1 MPFKSNSLSNISSV
15 LECKELI
22 LNTSLVINVDDTL
35 SCVRKEIDTDKF
47 KTWLNANLNKF
58 QSKDNPNTYFKKS
71 FETEYN
77 KGTFDLKIQIP
88 NTQVLISAIREKG
101 IAISNNDSAFLSVL
115 YDYLLN
121 YLKVDRQVLIDLNRN
136 LIDYLQ
142 EGQTFN
148 HYKQYLKKSKTL
160 RNFKI
165 EWDCLEDKAKL
176 LIKCWEEM
184 L

>member
-1 MPFKSNSLSNISSV
+1 MPLNSNNLSNIHSV

-22 LNTSLVINVDDTL
+22 INTSLAINVDDTL
-35 SCVRKEIDTDKF
+35 SCVRKEIDTEKF
-47 KTWLNANLNKF
+47 KTWLSANLTKF
-58 QSKDNPNTYFKKS
+58 KSKDNPNTYFKKS

-77 KGTFDLKIQIP
+77 KGTFDLSIQIP
-88 NTQVLISAIREKG
+88 NTQVLINAIREKG
-101 IAISNNDSAFLSVL
+101 IKMSNNDSAFLSVL

-121 YLKVDRQVLIDLNRN
+121 NLKVDRQVLIDLNRH

-142 EGQTFN
+142 EGQSFN
-148 HYKQYLKKSKTL
+148 QYKDYLKRSKTL
-160 RNFKI
+160 RSYKI
-165 EWDCLEDKAKL
+165 EWDYLEEKTKI